1 MSKVKLEVGMRMKCA
16 MYGEGEVV
24 SLSKNKAFSIRICF
38 RGDNLEDYL
47 EDGKYLHDRITK
59 LKLLNIPFAEGM
71 EVECDIYGSGVVKTV
86 LPNEEAL
93 LDCFN
98 IEVEFTNGVIETYT
112 LDGRINLHANQ
123 TLFPKFTI

>member
-1 MSKVKLEVGMRMKCA
+1 MSKIKLEVGMRTVCA
-16 MYGEGEVV
+16 IQGNGVIDSFDYEDDLAINIKSE
-24 SLSKNKAFSIRICF
+24 
-38 RGDNLEDYL
+38 RGAILHYWR
-47 EDGKYLHDRITK
+47 DGNFGLQYKPT
-59 LKLLNIPFAEGM
+59 LKLLNIPFTEGL
-71 EVECDIYGSGVVKTV
+71 EVDCLIYGSGVVKTV

-98 IEVEFTNGVIETYT
+98 IEVEFSNGVIETYT